1 MSSATTPQL
10 RKRPAEPATGRG
22 ASVEEEKEKLLRQY
36 NNDDGH
42 FSLVRNFRLADLIT
56 VSNAVCGTLSI
67 FCCIHYSALTSNLPT
82 APSAEAIRTLY
93 LAHLFPIL
101 GFGFDALDGRVARM
115 TGGGSLLGQE
125 LDSLADL
132 ISFGVAPATLAYTL
146 GLRLPLDI
154 LSLLFFASCGLARLA
169 RFNATVALMPKGGS
183 GSVKY
188 FTGIPIPSSLG
199 LTAFMASCVKMGK
212 FVGAQ
217 GWVTSS
223 VAKGLGKLAGA
234 TSSSVVDWAAVRKQG
249 DLPGGTVLLFG
260 EHGGMG
266 EVHLLSF
273 VFLAWGAAMV
283 SKTLKVRTYHAL
295 RQDVYTDHWM

>member
-1 MSSATTPQL
+1 MSSTTPQL
-10 RKRPAEPATGRG
+10 RKPTSDLASSSTVTGTGKG
-22 ASVEEEKEKLLRQY
+22 ASVLEEKEKLLRQY

-67 FCCIHYSALTSNLPT
+67 FCCIHYASLTANIPT

-154 LSLLFFASCGLARLA
+154 ISLLFFASCGLARLA

-183 GSVKY
+183 GSVRY

-199 LTAFMASCVKMGK
+199 LTAFMAWCVKMGK
-212 FVGAQ
+212 FAGAQ
-217 GWVTSS
+217 GWVMKA
-223 VAKGLGKLAGA
+223 VKKGILHAAAAAATHLGAE
-234 TSSSVVDWAAVRKQG
+234 VDWPAVRSQG

-260 EHGGMG
+260 QHGGFG
-266 EVHLLSF
+266 EMHLLSL
-273 VFLAWGAAMV
+273 VFIAWGAAMV
-283 SKTLKVRTYHAL
+283 SKTMKVPKL
-295 RQDVYTDHWM
+295 

>member
-1 MSSATTPQL
+1 M
-10 RKRPAEPATGRG
+10 
-22 ASVEEEKEKLLRQY
+22 
-36 NNDDGH
+36 
-42 FSLVRNFRLADLIT
+42 
-56 VSNAVCGTLSI
+56 
-67 FCCIHYSALTSNLPT
+67 
-82 APSAEAIRTLY
+82 Y

-132 ISFGVAPATLAYTL
+132 VCSRVFTYPSPPLNQALQVSFGVAPATLAYTL
-146 GLRLPLDI
+146 GLRLPLDV

-212 FVGAQ
+212 FVGAK
-217 GWVTSS
+217 GWVTS
-223 VAKGLGKLAGA
+223 VASGAGKLAAHGVHA
-234 TSSSVVDWAAVRKQG
+234 VDWAAVRRQG

-266 EVHLLSF
+266 EVHLLSL

-283 SKTLKVRTYHAL
+283 SKTLRVSYERIHSSTLL
-295 RQDVYTDHWM
+295 RISLSQVPKL

>member
-1 MSSATTPQL
+1 MSSSTPQL
-10 RKRPAEPATGRG
+10 RKRTSDLSSSGKG
-22 ASVEEEKEKLLRQY
+22 ASVVEEKEKLLRQY

-67 FCCIHYSALTSNLPT
+67 FCCIHYASLTANIPA

-154 LSLLFFASCGLARLA
+154 ISLLFFASCGLARLA

-183 GSVKY
+183 GSVRY

-199 LTAFMASCVKMGK
+199 LTAFMAGCVKWGK

-217 GWVTSS
+217 GWVMKT
-223 VAKGLGKLAGA
+223 VKGVLHAA
-234 TSSSVVDWAAVRKQG
+234 TGTTVVDWPAVRNQG
-249 DLPGGTVLLFG
+249 DLPGGTVLLYGKLGGFG
-260 EHGGMG
+260 EM
-266 EVHLLSF
+266 HLLSL

-283 SKTLKVRTYHAL
+283 SKTLKVPKL
-295 RQDVYTDHWM
+295 